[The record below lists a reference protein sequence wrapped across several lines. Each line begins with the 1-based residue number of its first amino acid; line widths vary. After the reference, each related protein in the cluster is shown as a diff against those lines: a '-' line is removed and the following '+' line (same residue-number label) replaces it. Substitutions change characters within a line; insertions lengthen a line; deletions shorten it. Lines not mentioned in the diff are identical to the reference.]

1 MTAHGGMVCDEKAA
15 RESFI
20 PMWDFGE
27 SWEGVCFSSPAWFA
41 EEEKQSKKTGKGDAL
56 KSAGAL
62 GGYCL
67 CFLNNGF

>member
-1 MTAHGGMVCDEKAA
+1 MRDL
-15 RESFI
+15 
-20 PMWDFGE
+20 GE
-27 SWEGVCFSSPAWFA
+27 LQEGVCFSLPAQSA
-41 EEEKQSKKTGKGDAL
+41 EEEKQSKKTREGDAL